1 MICCKI
7 TADFGK
13 GGDLLRLIDRLSPSG
28 DMYFRGKALYFADVA
43 GKADERS
50 VRRALKGAGYKS
62 FFVEEFTRDNPPS
75 EGDDEIASWLTSKL
89 IRMNYNACEERSQ
102 RAFRGIS
109 KGLDLLDAELDAMIE
124 EKDREVA

>member
-13 GGDLLRLIDRLSPSG
+13 GGDFVRLIEKLSRSG
-28 DMYFRGKALYFADVA
+28 DIYYRGKAMYFADVA
-43 GKADERS
+43 GKADAKA
-50 VRRALKGAGYKS
+50 VGRALRGAGYGR
-62 FFVEEFTRDNPPS
+62 FFVEEFARDNPPN
-75 EGDDEIASWLTSKL
+75 EGDDEITSWLTSKL